1 MGCRVSPCNE
11 SPRIA
16 RPAATARPTPVT
28 YEGFMKRR
36 TTLIAV
42 GTLALATLAVG
53 LPGEAQVGRGGGA
66 PGGNGPELKIVA
78 RFDKDG
84 DGRLN
89 REERAAALPSATG
102 GANLNFRQR
111 GTAGS
116 PGPRLT
122 PAQVRSYP
130 ASVPLYD
137 LGTLRT
143 IFLQF
148 ENDNWESEMAAF
160 FNTDVELPA
169 TMTVDGRVYKDVG
182 VHFRGASSFRM
193 VPAGRKRSLNVS
205 MDYAVEGQDLGGYQT
220 LNLLNANND
229 PTFLRAIL
237 YTDIARR
244 YVPTPKMNYMH
255 VVINGESWGVY
266 LNAQQ
271 YNGDMIRENFKD
283 TKGARWK
290 APGSPRG
297 TAGLEYLGDDPAPYR
312 QLYEIKTT
320 DDAESWRSL
329 IQLTKVLNETPPDKL
344 EAAIAPLLDIDG
356 TLKFLAL
363 EVALVN
369 SDGYWTRASDYN
381 MYRDTSGRFHI
392 IPHDVNEGLGGE
404 GGGRNVQ
411 LDPLVGLNDPSKPL
425 RSKLLAVPAL
435 RQRYLGYVRDIAT
448 KWMDWNAVMP
458 MLKASHSL
466 IAADV
471 KTDTRKLNDDYAAFE
486 AGIALERNPLK
497 AFLDARRAYS
507 LNATAPVQ

>member
-1 MGCRVSPCNE
+1 M
-11 SPRIA
+11 
-16 RPAATARPTPVT
+16 AATQGASMA
-28 YEGFMKRR
+28 GR
-36 TTLIAV
+36 TTLTAFGRLELAIQASAV
-42 GTLALATLAVG
+42 R
-53 LPGEAQVGRGGGA
+53 GEAKGRGGGA
-66 PGGNGPELKIVA
+66 PGGNGPEQKVVA

-89 REERAAALPSATG
+89 REERAAALPAASG

-111 GTAGS
+111 GTAGT
-116 PGPRLT
+116 PGPRVT

-148 ENDNWESEMAAF
+148 ENDDWESEMAAF

-169 TMTVDGRVYKDVG
+169 TMTVDGRVYNDVG

-237 YTDIARR
+237 YTEIARR
-244 YVPTPKMNYMH
+244 YIPTPKMNYLH

-271 YNGDMIRENFKD
+271 FNNDLISEHFKD

-297 TAGLEYLGDDPAPYR
+297 QAGLEYLGEDPAAYK
-312 QLYEIKTT
+312 QLYEIKTK
-320 DDAESWRSL
+320 DDAEQWKAL
-329 IQLTKVLNETPPDKL
+329 IRLTKVLNETPADKL
-344 EAAIAPLLDIDG
+344 AAAIAPLLDIDG

-381 MYRDTSGRFHI
+381 IYRDGGGRFHI
-392 IPHDVNEGLGGE
+392 IPHDVNEAMGGE
-404 GGGRNVQ
+404 GGRGRAQ
-411 LDPLVGLNDPSKPL
+411 LDPLVAIDDPSKPL

-435 RQRYLGYVRDIAT
+435 RQRYLGYVRDIAD
-448 KWMDWNAVMP
+448 KWMDWNALLP
-458 MLKASHSL
+458 TLKAGHSL

-471 KTDTRKLNDDYAAFE
+471 KTDTRKLYDYTGFL
-486 AGIALERNPLK
+486 AGVAPEGNPLK
-497 AFLDARRAYS
+497 AFFDARRAYL
-507 LNATAPVQ
+507 LNATARSGQ